1 MIKKISRETERMS
14 SSSSE
19 LDKKKKMIKKFSR
32 KPLKHDLK
40 DFSKKELA
48 DNYKKQT
55 GRYTEEDFLNPKPGM
70 EDDIW
75 YKLAYTDWAESKGL
89 MKTFKTAKELNE
101 YLESQNEN

>member
-1 MIKKISRETERMS
+1 MIKKFSRETERMS

-19 LDKKKKMIKKFSR
+19 LDKKKKMIKKFNKKSLER
-32 KPLKHDLK
+32 DLK

-55 GRYTEEDFLNPKPGM
+55 GRYTEEDFLNPKHGM
-70 EDDIW
+70 KDDIW

-101 YLESQNEN
+101 YLHSKQED